1 MKREPMTRER
11 SELISG
17 LISMVIA
24 EREPSVEFSQKE
36 LKAAKRS
43 FTEDELEALREQG
56 ILGEDFETFLT
67 VKWFVDALEL
77 EEVADEEY
85 IRQFFKNARKLDINW
100 FYDNLYMKEV
110 TVPKARIGKFQ
121 LGTAIY
127 DKGEFFQ
134 YDMPDFSTV
143 PVVPKVGFFDGRIHF
158 PSIYEG
164 ITPWMSI
171 CPSEIFSMEE
181 PIRRAHGRVLVLGL
195 GLGYYPFMISKM
207 DSVSEIV
214 IVERQKEVIE
224 LFNKYL
230 LPQFSYKDKMKV
242 VQSDAFIYM
251 NELREE
257 DGFAADEEGRFDFCF
272 ADIWENQVDGA
283 KAYRKIKPHEV
294 RLPRTEFT
302 YWIEDSILWQLR
314 LEEGESDDE

>member
-43 FTEDELEALREQG
+43 FTEEELDALREQG
-56 ILGEDFETFLT
+56 LLGEDFETFLT

-85 IRQFFKNARKLDINW
+85 IRQFFQQARKFDINW
-100 FYDNLYMKEV
+100 FYDNPYMREIS
-110 TVPKARIGKFQ
+110 VPKAKIGRFQ
-121 LGTAIY
+121 LGMAIY

-134 YDMPDFSTV
+134 YDMPDFSRDL
-143 PVVPKVGFFDGRIHF
+143 VVPKIGFFDGRVTF

-181 PIRRAHGRVLVLGL
+181 PIQQAHGRVLVLGL
-195 GLGYYPFMISKM
+195 GLGYYPFMISQK

-224 LFNKYL
+224 LFEKYL
-230 LPQFSYKDKMKV
+230 LPQFGHKEKIKV
-242 VQSDAFIYM
+242 IQEDALVYM
-251 NELREE
+251 DQLGES
-257 DGFAADEEGRFDFCF
+257 DGFAADEGGRFDVCF

-283 KAYRKIKPHEV
+283 KAYRRIHPHEV
-294 RLPRTEFT
+294 RLPRTEFV
-302 YWIEDSILWQLR
+302 YWIEQPILHQLQ
-314 LEEGESDDE
+314 LEEEEM

>member
-17 LISMVIA
+17 LISMIIA

-43 FTEDELEALREQG
+43 FTEEELDALREQG
-56 ILGEDFETFLT
+56 LLGEDFETFLT

-85 IRQFFKNARKLDINW
+85 IRQFFKQARKFDINW
-100 FYDNLYMKEV
+100 FYDNPYMKAIS
-110 TVPKARIGKFQ
+110 VPKAKIGRFQ

-134 YDMPDFSTV
+134 YDMPDFSRD
-143 PVVPKVGFFDGRIHF
+143 PVVPKIGFFDGRVTF

-181 PIRRAHGRVLVLGL
+181 PIQQAHGRVLVLGL
-195 GLGYYPFMISKM
+195 GLGYYPFMISQK
-207 DSVSEIV
+207 DSVSEIF

-224 LFNKYL
+224 LFKKYL
-230 LPQFSYKDKMKV
+230 LPQFSHKEKIKV
-242 VQSDAFIYM
+242 IQEDALVYM
-251 NELREE
+251 DQLGES
-257 DGFAADEEGRFDFCF
+257 DGFAADEGGRFDVCF

-283 KAYRKIKPHEV
+283 KAYRRIHPQEV
-294 RLPRTEFT
+294 RLPRTEFV
-302 YWIEDSILWQLR
+302 YWIEQPILHQLR
-314 LEEGESDDE
+314 LEEEEM